1 MAITLFAYMP
11 QWGHGKCTC
20 TRFILRREIKLLA
33 LPYLITSPSNWGL
46 SSFSDSPPK
55 PLDTGKK
62 KILPCRKLRQAE
74 AFLRHS
80 YLYRECI
87 FNLAFAGVKK
97 NTEIAVSGRQS
108 STSKTTPNF
117 SLQNSQSPL
126 LSPFLQQREWSGI

>member
-62 KILPCRKLRQAE
+62 K
-74 AFLRHS
+74 
-80 YLYRECI
+80 
-87 FNLAFAGVKK
+87 NLAMPQTEAG
-97 NTEIAVSGRQS
+97 
-108 STSKTTPNF
+108 
-117 SLQNSQSPL
+117 
-126 LSPFLQQREWSGI
+126 